1 MPLPTN
7 NKAIGDAGH
16 VEDHN
21 SIVDEINT
29 IKNTYLPASASSNY
43 LTISSSSNFLPVSSS
58 SNFLP
63 TSASFDYLRIDT
75 ASSTYLR
82 QDTASASY
90 LQISASSNYLP
101 ASASSSYGLKSG
113 TLSQFAETTSSQ
125 LAGVISDETGSG
137 SLVFGTSP
145 TLSTP
150 IMLSPEERCNIVSTA
165 ASGTINFNILTS
177 TIWFYTNNAT
187 ADHTLN
193 FRGDAGNTLNS
204 LLAIGDSISLIWLN
218 TNGSSA
224 FRPTAF
230 QIDGASIT
238 PIWSGGAAPT
248 TGNANSIDAYSFS
261 IIKTAATPTYTVLA
275 GQARFA

>member
-1 MPLPTN
+1 LNELAAALGDDANYAASTAS
-7 NKAIGDAGH
+7 AIGQRL
-16 VEDHN
+16 
-21 SIVDEINT
+21 T
-29 IKNTYLPASASSNY
+29 ISNASATYLPISA
-43 LTISSSSNFLPVSSS
+43 S

-63 TSASFDYLRIDT
+63 TSASSNYLPISASSDYLRVDT
-75 ASSTYLR
+75 ASATYLR